1 MAKPRTR
8 GRLVTVLP
16 LAEHARP
23 PSHLGWQK
31 GLVTAGQTDGQRGWP
46 RLLKPTCP
54 ESRGLGDPGLPLW
67 TWASSVGNSGSLTLC
82 TSRWAWEAP
91 WTLVG
96 GALGGAGCLSA
107 SPGEWLAQG
116 AAGETSL
123 PALRGYGSEGME
135 VKKGTQGAS
144 LIPVVEGCCHP
155 PSYRWRWLQPPVAA
169 FDQSRWREGRKGLT
183 DTPEPPHTRPPSS
196 SPCRKGSRCSPFL
209 SDAPNMA
216 TLTPTI
222 RAVVRAIPSSGMSL
236 LPSSQSPEPLFS

>member
-1 MAKPRTR
+1 M
-8 GRLVTVLP
+8 GVLSGEQWQP
-16 LAEHARP
+16 DP
-23 PSHLGWQK
+23 VHL
-31 GLVTAGQTDGQRGWP
+31 
-46 RLLKPTCP
+46 
-54 ESRGLGDPGLPLW
+54 EMGLGGTLDPG
-67 TWASSVGNSGSLTLC
+67 
-82 TSRWAWEAP
+82 
-91 WTLVG
+91 G

-209 SDAPNMA
+209 SDAQTKA
-216 TLTPTI
+216 DTSLCPTRAAYSDESII
-222 RAVVRAIPSSGMSL
+222 RAGKPPFNSNCIDIHMHFFNQYFY
-236 LPSSQSPEPLFS
+236 SQR